1 LSNSMKRFL
10 RSFLVCLVVGYFPLI
25 FLWKS
30 NLDQVSPSTV
40 TQNLLFTL
48 VYVLVVYGFWF
59 LLCRSPEKTAIL
71 SCVTAIFVFSFGHLF
86 NAIGNRVILGLSI
99 GYAKLFLV
107 WFLIFVAVCIWILR
121 ARRVPDPFPVF
132 YIVGLLVVFNLVSII
147 TFSVQANK
155 PNSQP
160 AAASGVIKSNTEKLP
175 DIYYIVLDAYARA
188 DILKSVVGYD
198 NSAFINAL
206 KERGFYLP
214 ECAFSNYNGTELTI
228 SSVLNMDTLE
238 NLGVPVSSQTQH
250 EAQYTNLIHHN
261 QISKTLRSYGYQFIT
276 GRGYAAFNDINT
288 SDVYLNYAE
297 DQGITDD
304 VAEKRFTGLYF
315 NTTIFR
321 VISELYKNSPERFS
335 MLPVW
340 LVSDPEND
348 QSLNVANFWYHQNNY
363 MFDSLEKIPDRPGNY
378 FVYAHI
384 NAPHGP
390 YVYRSDGSFRFPLN
404 DQPEAVEYVDMV
416 KYVNQRM
423 LAVIDALVK
432 NSETPPI
439 IIIQA
444 DHGIHKL
451 TAGLDKHKILS
462 AYYLPGILSDPPYKT
477 MTPVNNFRLILKNY
491 FDPSVQ
497 LIPDT
502 MQVRFT
508 NQFEQVNSSCDLKP
522 K

>member
-1 LSNSMKRFL
+1 LSNSVKPFL

-40 TQNLLFTL
+40 VQTLFYTFF
-48 VYVLVVYGFWF
+48 YILVVFGAWY
-59 LLCRSPEKTAIL
+59 LICRSPEKTAIL

-86 NAIGNRVILGLSI
+86 NAIGNRSVFGLSI

-107 WFLIFVAVCIWILR
+107 CFLIFVAVCIWILR
-121 ARRVPDPFPVF
+121 ARKVPDPFSVF
-132 YIVGLLVVFNLVSII
+132 YIVGLLVIFNLVSII
-147 TFSVQANK
+147 TFSLQANK
-155 PNSQP
+155 SNTRP
-160 AAASGVIKSNTEKLP
+160 AAASASVKTNPGKLP
-175 DIYYIVLDAYARA
+175 DIYYIVLDAYARD

-198 NSAFINAL
+198 NSAFINGL

-238 NLGVPVSSQTQH
+238 HLGVPVNSRTQY
-250 EAQYTNLIHHN
+250 EAQYTDLIHHN
-261 QISKTLRSYGYQFIT
+261 QVSKILRSYGYQFVT
-276 GRGYAAFNDINT
+276 GRGYSAFNDIST

-297 DQGITDD
+297 DQGISDD

-321 VISELYKNSPERFS
+321 VFSEIYKNNPEHFS

-348 QSLNVANFWYHQNNY
+348 QSLSVANFWYHQNNY
-363 MFDSLEKIPDRPGNY
+363 MFDSLEKIPDRPGSY

-404 DQPEAVEYVDMV
+404 DQSEAVEYVDMV

-423 LAVIDALVK
+423 LEVIDALLK
-432 NSETPPI
+432 KSETPPI

-451 TAGLDKHKILS
+451 TTGLDKHKILS
-462 AYYLPGILSDPPYKT
+462 AYYLPGKLSYPPYKT
-477 MTPVNNFRLILKNY
+477 ITPVNDFRLILKNY

-497 LIPDT
+497 IIPDT

-508 NQFEQVNSSCDLKP
+508 NQFEPVNSSCDLKP